1 MTRVCMHINVPF
13 LRLQEPLHNLGALQ
27 NRVSADA
34 FQEELKLHAS
44 SHDEFHTESITRQ
57 VA

>member
-1 MTRVCMHINVPF
+1 MHINVPF